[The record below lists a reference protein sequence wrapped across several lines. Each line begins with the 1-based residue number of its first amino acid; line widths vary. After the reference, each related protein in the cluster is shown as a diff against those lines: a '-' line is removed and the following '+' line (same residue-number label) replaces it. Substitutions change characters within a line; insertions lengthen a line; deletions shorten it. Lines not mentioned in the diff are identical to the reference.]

1 MKVGAKNR
9 KQLVIM
15 SALLALALAV
25 FSRNVLNV
33 GASTPTPVAEKT
45 AAVEEER
52 GRQTASLHNSLDP
65 SIRLDLLRS
74 SESTEYKGNG
84 RNIFKSMPE
93 IPQPVQSPITRPQV
107 TVITKPPPPPIN
119 LKFYGFA
126 SSSSGP
132 KQVFLSQGDDIFIA
146 KEGDIVDRRYKVI
159 HIGPTSVDVEDVLE
173 NNTQPIPLTQ
183 GPVPGQGPG
192 A

>member
-1 MKVGAKNR
+1 MKVGVKNR

-15 SALLALALAV
+15 SALLALALVV

-33 GASTPTPVAEKT
+33 GASAPAPVAEKT
-45 AAVEEER
+45 PALQEER
-52 GRQTASLHNSLDP
+52 GRQSASLHNSLDP

-93 IPQPVQSPITRPQV
+93 IPQPVAPPIKAQP
-107 TVITKPPPPPIN
+107 IGPPPKPAPPPIS

-126 SSSSGP
+126 SSAGGN

-159 HIGPTSVDVEDVLE
+159 HIGPNSVDIEDVLE

>member
-15 SALLALALAV
+15 SALLALALVV